1 MDLTTSKNLGGVG
14 AILMVVAGPLLI
26 FAAPYAGLLALIGF
40 ILALIALKGLGDYYN
55 ESAIFNN
62 ALYGFIVGIVGGVVS
77 VAVVFFTVL
86 TSLTDFLYTLYPDW
100 NGDWTALSGLTP
112 DPSNLSLDNLMP
124 LLGGLFAALIILFV
138 FVILTAWL
146 YRKSLNSVSV
156 KSGVGMFGTAGLL
169 LLIGAVLTI
178 IIVGF
183 LLIWIALILLA
194 VAFFSI
200 RTTAGPTP
208 EAPAPPPPS

>member
-14 AILMVVAGPLLI
+14 AILMVVAPLI
-26 FAAPYAGLLALIGF
+26 MFAAPVAGLLGLIGF
-40 ILALIALKGLGDYYN
+40 ILVLIALKGFGDYYN
-55 ESAIFNN
+55 EGGIFNN

-77 VAVVFFTVL
+77 AAVVFFTVL
-86 TSLTDFLYTLYPDW
+86 TSLTDFLYTIYPDW

-124 LLGGLFAALIILFV
+124 LVGGLFAALIILFV

-146 YRKSLNSVSV
+146 YRKSLNSLSV

-183 LLIWIALILLA
+183 VLVWIALILLA

-200 RTTAGPTP
+200 RTAAGPP
-208 EAPAPPPPS
+208 SEAPAPPPPS

>member
-14 AILMVVAGPLLI
+14 AILMIVAPLI
-26 FAAPYAGLLALIGF
+26 MFAAPIAGLLGLIGF
-40 ILALIALKGLGDYYN
+40 ILVLIALKGFGDYYN
-55 ESAIFNN
+55 EIGIFNN

-86 TSLTDFLYTLYPDW
+86 TSLTDFLDTLYPDW

-112 DPSNLSLDNLMP
+112 DPSNLSLDNLMT
-124 LLGGLFAALIILFV
+124 LLGGLFAALI
-138 FVILTAWL
+138 ILTAWL
-146 YRKSLNSVSV
+146 YRKSLNSLSV

-183 LLIWIALILLA
+183 VLIWIALILLA

-200 RTTAGPTP
+200 RTTAEPPP
-208 EAPAPPPPS
+208 EAPAPPPAS